1 MKIGFFGGSF
11 NPPTKAHIELAQK
24 VIEKY
29 VLDKVTFVPMGDFYV
44 KEGLASSKDRL
55 NMLKLACKPYEKLEV
70 SDLEIRLNKK
80 MDTIDAFREI
90 EKHFQGID
98 RFFIMGADNFIK
110 ILEWKESLELVSK
123 YKYIV
128 FERDDIN
135 VNRFIEENLKEYK
148 ANFQIMENKEY
159 KNSSSSKFR
168 HDKNSFKEEVSKE
181 VFKYIMKN
189 NIY

>member
-1 MKIGFFGGSF
+1 
-11 NPPTKAHIELAQK
+11 
-24 VIEKY
+24 
-29 VLDKVTFVPMGDFYV
+29 
-44 KEGLASSKDRL
+44 
-55 NMLKLACKPYEKLEV
+55 
-70 SDLEIRLNKK
+70 
-80 MDTIDAFREI
+80 
-90 EKHFQGID
+90 
-98 RFFIMGADNFIK
+98 MGADNFIK

>member
-11 NPPTKAHIELAQK
+11 NPPTKAHIDLAQK

-29 VLDKVTFVPMGDFYV
+29 VLDKVIFVPMGDFYV
-44 KEGLASSKDRL
+44 KKGLASSKDRL
-55 NMLKLACKPYEKLEV
+55 NMLELACKPYERLEV

-90 EKHFQGID
+90 EKYFQGID